1 MPKGPPAVT
10 PIQLSL
16 FDELPL
22 LPEPVS
28 APRDRWPVGPADR
41 PGPPDPGASTGWP
54 APDTAM
60 ARPAPR
66 PSPAEATDSV
76 DGVAAAGPTAAPLHA
91 LGPDLTAAVVPAVGP
106 DFTAAGTSP
115 AASSGTS
122 PVSLPVTHE
131 SAPSG
136 PSPIIETVPDT
147 PVPPTFRHPRAQ
159 REIRFGEHL
168 IAYELRRARR
178 RSIGF
183 VVGPEGLSVSAPRW
197 VGVGE
202 VESAL
207 REKERWIVRKLQEQA
222 DRARRMQASRIEWRD
237 GAQLPFLGEPV
248 ILVLDP
254 RTQGA
259 VLNTAADA
267 LPGVPRL
274 TLHLGLP
281 QHAGEAQV
289 RELVQSWLQRQ
300 ARRVF
305 EERCALFA
313 TRLGVRVR
321 RIGLSSATTR
331 WGSASADGS
340 IRLHWRLVHFALPVI
355 DYVVTHELAHL
366 REMNHSPAFWDVVR
380 SVMPDYE
387 KALGTLRDHVLPSYD

>member
-1 MPKGPPAVT
+1 MSRPGPHDAAQ
-10 PIQLSL
+10 QLSL
-16 FDELPL
+16 FDQP
-22 LPEPVS
+22 PV
-28 APRDRWPVGPADR
+28 
-41 PGPPDPGASTGWP
+41 
-54 APDTAM
+54 
-60 ARPAPR
+60 
-66 PSPAEATDSV
+66 
-76 DGVAAAGPTAAPLHA
+76 AGPTARARHAAP
-91 LGPDLTAAVVPAVGP
+91 AAPVPVPAP
-106 DFTAAGTSP
+106 QP
-115 AASSGTS
+115 
-122 PVSLPVTHE
+122 
-131 SAPSG
+131 
-136 PSPIIETVPDT
+136 
-147 PVPPTFRHPRAQ
+147 PVPHFQHPRAA
-159 REIRFGEHL
+159 RS
-168 IAYELRRARR
+168 IALAGHQVGYEFRRARR

-183 VVGPEGLSVSAPRW
+183 VVGTDGLSVSAPRW

-207 REKERWIVRKLQEQA
+207 REKERWILRKLHEQA
-222 DRARRMQASRIEWRD
+222 ERARRTQAARIEWRD
-237 GAQLPFLGEPV
+237 GAHLPFLGETV

-254 RTQGA
+254 RCHGA
-259 VLNTAADA
+259 VLHSADDT

-289 RELVQSWLQRQ
+289 RELAQGWLQRQ

-305 EERCALFA
+305 EERCALYA
-313 TRLGVRVR
+313 PRLGVRVR

-366 REMNHSPAFWDVVR
+366 REMNHSPAFWEVVR

-387 KALGTLRDHVLPSYD
+387 NALGTLRQQVLPALD